1 MDHIPKGGNKVT
13 IGLAKY
19 AMLLVEDSYWME
31 DFHNFMLLVRSVVE
45 GVMHGRLC
53 VFLVLFSSA
62 QKKLKNNKTA
72 S

>member
-1 MDHIPKGGNKVT
+1 
-13 IGLAKY
+13 
-19 AMLLVEDSYWME
+19 MLLVEDSYWME